1 MTRAAVEEG
10 FERFVEDAVRATYEE
25 FSVVNALRGGNRP
38 PGVTERLL
46 KRNELLERRVVRPE
60 LDDYRDRVLAEFHA
74 ALDAV
79 ESEEPFEAHRDR
91 ILAHDA
97 YALAMRSDLS
107 DDRSEEIR
115 DALLARQRRLVED
128 VEPLLDSDEDDFWNA
143 LADVFTVDRALR
155 FVDER
160 FEFTEPMA
168 RYPDAFRL
176 AVTIDPGEL
185 LGGVGGLLAG
195 GLPEMRVEFTDEA
208 RRAMRRAETR
218 VREETTREVRRRL

>member
-10 FERFVEDAVRATYEE
+10 FERFVEDAVRATYKE

-38 PGVTERLL
+38 PGVTEQLL

-60 LDDYRDRVLAEFHA
+60 LDDYRDQVLAEFYA
-74 ALDAV
+74 ALDAF
-79 ESEEPFEAHRDR
+79 ESDDPFETHREE
-91 ILAHDA
+91 ILGHDA
-97 YALAMRSDLS
+97 YALAMRSELS
-107 DDRSEEIR
+107 ADRREEIL
-115 DALLARQRRLVED
+115 DALLARQRGLIED
-128 VEPLLDSDEDDFWNA
+128 VQPLLDSDEDEFWPA
-143 LADVFTVDRALR
+143 LEDGFTLDQALQ

-168 RYPDAFRL
+168 RYPNAFRL
-176 AVTIDPGEL
+176 ETTLDPGEL

-195 GLPEMRVEFTDEA
+195 GLPEVRVDFTDEA

-218 VREETTREVRRRL
+218 VREDTTREVQRLL